1 MLKDIFYYYNQS
13 LLKILG
19 FTILVIL
26 PVQIFLYGWIYYFN
40 QLDLNRIET
49 VLALYVYVLMFI
61 LTMKPFLELYKHLK
75 INEDYSLKSMLKTF
89 ISSFGFVFF
98 GSMIIFLL
106 SYIGTTLFIIPGLI
120 LLTIAFFLPF
130 YNFGEENIKLLA
142 KKAVHFYKNRFFSI
156 HRDVILL
163 ASINLLVWALFVN
176 GIAQFDMNLITY
188 TILRILINLFIFPL
202 IYFYLAERYEDVAE
216 V

>member
-49 VLALYVYVLMFI
+49 VLSLYVYVLMFI

-98 GSMIIFLL
+98 GSMIIFFL
-106 SYIGTTLFIIPGLI
+106 SYLVTTL
-120 LLTIAFFLPF
+120 
-130 YNFGEENIKLLA
+130 
-142 KKAVHFYKNRFFSI
+142 
-156 HRDVILL
+156 
-163 ASINLLVWALFVN
+163 
-176 GIAQFDMNLITY
+176 
-188 TILRILINLFIFPL
+188 
-202 IYFYLAERYEDVAE
+202 
-216 V
+216 

>member
-61 LTMKPFLELYKHLK
+61 ITMKPFLELYKHVK
-75 INEDYSLKSMLKTF
+75 INEDYSIKSMFKTF
-89 ISSFGFVFF
+89 ISSFGFIFF
-98 GSMIIFLL
+98 GAISIFLL
-106 SYIGTTLFIIPGLI
+106 SYIGITLFIIPGLVF
-120 LLTIAFFLPF
+120 LTIAFFLPF
-130 YNFGEENIKLLA
+130 YKNREENVKLVA
-142 KKAVHFYKNRFFSI
+142 KKAVHFYKSRFFSI
-156 HRDVILL
+156 HLDLFML
-163 ASINLLVWALFVN
+163 ASINILIWALFVN
-176 GIAQFDMNLITY
+176 GIAQFEMNLITY
-188 TILRILINLFIFPL
+188 TVLRILINLFIFPL
-202 IYFYLAERYEDVAE
+202 IYFYLAERYEDAAE